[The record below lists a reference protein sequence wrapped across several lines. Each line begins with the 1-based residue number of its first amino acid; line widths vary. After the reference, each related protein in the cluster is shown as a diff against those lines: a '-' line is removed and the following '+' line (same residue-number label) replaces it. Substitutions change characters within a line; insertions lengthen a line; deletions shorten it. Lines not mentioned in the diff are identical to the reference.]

1 MGPAK
6 TMRLVAQYADACNLF
21 AGSGTGEI
29 RHKLD
34 ILRRHCDDLG
44 RDYNTIERTAL
55 GQLGRGRQAAPNL
68 IAACRSLAQAGIQH
82 YIVSLMTPDDM
93 SLLEMIGREVVP
105 AIADL

>member
-1 MGPAK
+1 MAK
-6 TMRLVAQYADACNLF
+6 YADACNLF

-34 ILRRHCDDLG
+34 VLRRHCDDLG

-82 YIVSLMTPDDM
+82 YIVSLITPDDM